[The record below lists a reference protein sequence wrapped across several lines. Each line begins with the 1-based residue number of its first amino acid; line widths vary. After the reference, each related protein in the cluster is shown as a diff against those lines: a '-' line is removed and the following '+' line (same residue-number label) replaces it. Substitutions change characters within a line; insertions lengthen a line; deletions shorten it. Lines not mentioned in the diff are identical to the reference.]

1 MTDPA
6 GDAEDDP
13 TQQAVGLIVGLIVR
27 LIVRLIVE
35 SSQRALV
42 ETTLPVLFVGSQP
55 QGCDPTNRTGAPD
68 RTRPGPV
75 GGARGS

>member
-27 LIVRLIVE
+27 LIVE

-42 ETTLPVLFVGSQP
+42 ETTLPVLFVG
-55 QGCDPTNRTGAPD
+55 
-68 RTRPGPV
+68 
-75 GGARGS
+75 